1 MVVVLLHFLYFL
13 IKYRWNHTDEITSV
27 FSDIRAWIAKA
38 FNTGW
43 CIAQYLFLNGILN
56 AFHPLILICV
66 FMDYFY
72 HNDTI
77 PWFATSSGDLFREIF
92 IDQNLCTI
100 QNLIVPF
107 LSFLF
112 KYGSNF
118 AIFFL
123 YFLIKYRWNHTNE
136 IVSLLV
142 MHCNATDHV
151 VYHFYFHKWT
161 TKTLLKYLHCIT
173 QYYA

>member
-161 TKTLLKYLHCIT
+161 TKTLLKYLH
-173 QYYA
+173 